1 MSEPITS
8 LVSRSDGRAVGSLG
22 AAGHRVAFHTA
33 GELWDRGKDDM
44 PSDLVASEHLI
55 YSSPAALSFNSP
67 GAEGFGVKRAGL
79 SIPGSVMLIVSP
91 GCCGRNT
98 SSISSLPG
106 YEGRFF
112 YLTMGETDLVTGRH
126 LDRIPKVVAA
136 VCAGLAQPPSVVMV
150 CITCVD
156 ALLGTDME
164 RVCRRAEALAG
175 VRVRPCYMYAL
186 TREGRRPP
194 MVHVR
199 QSLYSLLEPRRRDPR
214 SCNLL
219 GFFAPVERDSDLR
232 VLLRQA
238 GLRHVREI
246 STSADYDDFQRM
258 ASANFNLVLNPEARA
273 AAQDLRERLGTPYI
287 ELARLYQV
295 DRIRRQYDA
304 LASALGVRFDQAA
317 FEAEAQQS
325 ARSFVARH
333 GGEVFAVGECANA
346 DPFELAVALVRA
358 GLGVA
363 EIFGTLSPERY
374 VYLRHLAAL
383 SPDTRIYSNLG
394 PSMIHYDPGGSG
406 VTVTIG
412 RDAGSYHP
420 SCPNL
425 AWSDEGQ
432 PFGYR
437 AVSGLFSALDGL
449 LSGGG
454 RGRGSALSLA
464 DEHRAAMS
472 RPAGEGACDLV
483 QLPSG
488 CAVLPPAHE
497 VRGLRRALTPFAP
510 DQSGAIAVLYG
521 LGGMSVVVD
530 AGGCTGNICGFD
542 EPRWFEGR
550 DAVFSAGLR
559 DMDAILGRDDLLVE
573 KLADAAAQAGASFA
587 TLVGTPVP
595 AVIGT
600 DLHAVARMVERRVGL
615 PCLAVETDGMALY
628 DKGAEKAYRALLEAF
643 AGRDAGGGDDPAA
656 AEVEPGLI
664 GVLGATPLDLTDPTT
679 GERLA
684 AHLRGQGWRR
694 VVCFGMGACLDDVR
708 AAGRAERNLVV
719 APAGLAAAWWLQRR
733 FGTPFDVDFPLA
745 DRLLP
750 AVDWTGR
757 RVLVVHQ
764 QVMADALRR
773 RLLGH
778 GAASVTTA
786 TFFCQPSEATREGDH
801 SLREEGDVARAVAS
815 MGADVILADRVLR
828 PLVPDFSGDFFD
840 MPHFALSGSLCS
852 LWGGE

>member
-394 PSMIHYDPGGSG
+394 PSMIHYDPAGSG

-510 DQSGAIAVLYG
+510 TSRAPSPCSMGWAACPLSWTRAAARATSVALTSRAGSRAEMPSSVPACVTWMPSSVATTCWWKSSRMPQHRRAHPLRPSWARPSPRSSAPTCMPWRAWSSGASACPAWPWKPTAWRFTTRG
-521 LGGMSVVVD
+521 
-530 AGGCTGNICGFD
+530 
-542 EPRWFEGR
+542 PRR
-550 DAVFSAGLR
+550 PTVRSLR
-559 DMDAILGRDDLLVE
+559 PSPA
-573 KLADAAAQAGASFA
+573 
-587 TLVGTPVP
+587 GTPV
-595 AVIGT
+595 AGT
-600 DLHAVARMVERRVGL
+600 
-615 PCLAVETDGMALY
+615 
-628 DKGAEKAYRALLEAF
+628 
-643 AGRDAGGGDDPAA
+643 
-656 AEVEPGLI
+656 I
-664 GVLGATPLDLTDPTT
+664 
-679 GERLA
+679 
-684 AHLRGQGWRR
+684 
-694 VVCFGMGACLDDVR
+694 
-708 AAGRAERNLVV
+708 
-719 APAGLAAAWWLQRR
+719 
-733 FGTPFDVDFPLA
+733 
-745 DRLLP
+745 
-750 AVDWTGR
+750 
-757 RVLVVHQ
+757 
-764 QVMADALRR
+764 
-773 RLLGH
+773 
-778 GAASVTTA
+778 
-786 TFFCQPSEATREGDH
+786 
-801 SLREEGDVARAVAS
+801 
-815 MGADVILADRVLR
+815 LR
-828 PLVPDFSGDFFD
+828 PLRSSQVSSVSWARPRSISPTPRRESASPPTCADRDGVASSALAWGHASMTCAQPAGPSATSWWRLPASLRPGGSSVASVRPSTSTSRWQTACSQPLTGREGACWWFISRSWP
-840 MPHFALSGSLCS
+840 MP
-852 LWGGE
+852 